1 MKRIFLTLLL
11 PLGLFAQQPHNA
23 IHFDGTDDY
32 ISTSGGTIT
41 GNNARTVEAW
51 VRTDAN
57 CIPGA
62 SSGGKQQVV
71 VDMGTFTNGARY
83 TLNLLWANSVRIE
96 VGGSGLSGTTAIND
110 SAWHH
115 IAAVYDPS
123 SANKKHRVYING
135 ILEAS
140 GNITTSVNT
149 GSGAVVIGRRVD
161 GVNPFEGDIDEVR
174 IWDVA
179 LSDADIYAHF
189 NNEVCGSP
197 TNLKAYY
204 TFNQGNANG
213 GNSSNTTLSDQAGTN
228 NGTLNNFSL
237 SGTSSNWTIG
247 RDMNPNYYDTVA
259 MNVCNGM
266 WSPDSTM
273 YWDSTEVYRHT
284 FTDMNG
290 CDSVI
295 SYDLVVNEVD
305 TSISVT
311 ASTPPT
317 ISSNAQGAMYQ
328 WVNCSDSSAVAGA
341 TQSFFV
347 PSSNGDYAVI
357 VTANGCSLW
366 SQCVSV
372 QGIGISEQT
381 LVRLHPNPTSGILQV
396 PSNWRGE
403 HVEVSNL
410 AGQSI
415 LSTTVEDK
423 LDLGQAP
430 AGVYVIRCG
439 AQYARIIKE

>member
-32 ISTSGGTIT
+32 ITTSGGNIT
-41 GNNARTVEAW
+41 SGNARTVEAW

-57 CIPGA
+57 CIPG
-62 SSGGKQQVV
+62 SGGGKQQVV
-71 VDMGTFTNGARY
+71 VDMGAFGTGTRY
-83 TLNLLWANSVRIE
+83 TLCLLWSNSVRIE
-96 VGGSGLSGTTAIND
+96 VGGGGLSGSKAIND
-110 SAWHH
+110 SLWHH

-123 SANKKHRVYING
+123 SSTAKHRIYIDG
-135 ILEAS
+135 SLEAS
-140 GNITTSVNT
+140 GNLTTSVNT
-149 GSGAVVIGRRVD
+149 SSGGVQIGRRVD

-174 IWDVA
+174 IWSAA
-179 LSDADIYAHF
+179 LSDATIAAHA
-189 NNEVCGSP
+189 NQEICGNP
-197 TNLKAYY
+197 TTLKAYY

-213 GNSSNTTLSDQAGTN
+213 SNTSNTTLADQAGTN
-228 NGTLNNFSL
+228 TGTLTNFSL
-237 SGTSSNWTIG
+237 SGSSSNWTVG
-247 RDMNPNYYDTVA
+247 RDMNPNYYDTVS
-259 MNVCNGM
+259 MSVCNGM

-273 YWDSTEVYRHT
+273 YWDSTAVYRHT

-347 PSSNGDYAVI
+347 PTSNGNYAVI

-372 QGIGISEQT
+372 QGIGIEELT
-381 LVRLHPNPTSGILQV
+381 RVLLYPNPTSGILQV

-403 HVEVSNL
+403 RVEVSNL

>member
-1 MKRIFLTLLL
+1 MKKTFLILVL

-123 SANKKHRVYING
+123 SANKKHRVYIDG

-179 LSDADIYAHF
+179 LTDGDIFAHF
-189 NNEVCGSP
+189 NNEICGSP
-197 TNLKAYY
+197 TNLKVYY
-204 TFNQGNANG
+204 TFNQGNANS

-247 RDMNPNYYDTVA
+247 EDMNPNYYDTVA

-266 WSPDSTM
+266 WSPDSTVF
-273 YWDSTEVYRHT
+273 WDSTAIYRHT

-295 SYDLVVNEVD
+295 SYDLAVNEVD

-311 ASTPPT
+311 LSTPPT
-317 ISSNAQGAMYQ
+317 ISSNAQGATYQ

-347 PSSNGDYAVI
+347 PTSNGDYAVI
-357 VTANGCSLW
+357 VAANGCSLW

-372 QGIGISEQT
+372 QGIGIEEFT
-381 LVRLHPNPTSGILQV
+381 CVLLYPNPTSGILQI

-423 LDLGQAP
+423 LDVGQAP
-430 AGVYVIRCG
+430 TGVYVIRCG

>member
-1 MKRIFLTLLL
+1 MKRIFLSLLL

-23 IHFDGTDDY
+23 LHFDGTDDY
-32 ISTSGGTIT
+32 ISTSGGNIT

-62 SSGGKQQVV
+62 SGGKQKVV
-71 VDMGTFTNGARY
+71 VDMGSFTTGARY

-110 SAWHH
+110 SLWHH

-123 SANKKHRVYING
+123 STNKKHRIYIDG
-135 ILEAS
+135 VQEAS
-140 GNITTSVNT
+140 GNLTTSVNT
-149 GSGAVVIGRRVD
+149 GSGGVVIGRRID

-179 LSDADIYAHF
+179 LSDSDILAHY
-189 NNEVCGSP
+189 NKEICGNP

-213 GNSSNTTLSDQAGTN
+213 ANSSNTTLSDYAGTN

-237 SGTSSNWTIG
+237 SGASSNWTIG
-247 RDMNPNYYDTVA
+247 LDMDPNYYDTVS
-259 MNVCNGM
+259 MSVCNGM
-266 WSPDSTM
+266 WSPDSTE
-273 YWDSTEVYRHT
+273 YWDSTAIYRHV
-284 FTDMNG
+284 FVGLDG

-311 ASTPPT
+311 TSTPPT
-317 ISSNAQGAMYQ
+317 ISSNAQGATYQ
-328 WVNCSDSSAVAGA
+328 WVNCSDSSTVSGA

-347 PSSNGDYAVI
+347 PTSNGDYAVI

-372 QGIGISEQT
+372 QGIGIEEFT
-381 LVRLHPNPTSGILQV
+381 RVVLYPNPTSGILNT
-396 PSNWRGE
+396 PLNWKGE

-423 LDLGQAP
+423 LDLSQAP
-430 AGVYVIRCG
+430 TGVYMVRCG
-439 AQYARIIKE
+439 AQYARVIKE

>member
-1 MKRIFLTLLL
+1 MKKFLALLLL
-11 PLGLFAQQPHNA
+11 PLGLFAQQSHNA

-32 ISTSGGTIT
+32 ISTSGGNIT

-62 SSGGKQQVV
+62 SGGKQKVV
-71 VDMGTFTNGARY
+71 VDMGSFTTGARY
-83 TLNLLWANSVRIE
+83 TLNLLWSNSVRIE

-115 IAAVYDPS
+115 IAAVYDPTS
-123 SANKKHRVYING
+123 SNKKHRIYIDG
-135 ILEAS
+135 VQEAS
-140 GNITTSVNT
+140 GNLTTSVNT
-149 GSGAVVIGRRVD
+149 GSGGVVIGRRID
-161 GVNPFEGDIDEVR
+161 GVNPFDGDIDEVR

-197 TNLKAYY
+197 TNLQAYY

-213 GNSSNTTLSDQAGTN
+213 SNSSNTTLSDQAGTN

-237 SGTSSNWTIG
+237 SGISSNWTIG
-247 RDMNPNYYDTVA
+247 RDMNPNYYDTVS
-259 MNVCNGM
+259 MSVCNGI

-273 YWDSTEVYRHT
+273 YWDSTAVYRHT

-311 ASTPPT
+311 TSTPPT
-317 ISSNAQGAMYQ
+317 ISSNAQGATYQ

-347 PSSNGDYAVI
+347 PASNGDYAVI

-372 QGIGISEQT
+372 QGIGIDEFT
-381 LVRLHPNPTSGILQV
+381 RVLLYPNPTSGILQV

-410 AGQSI
+410 SGQSM

>member
-1 MKRIFLTLLL
+1 MKKTFLILVL

-123 SANKKHRVYING
+123 SANKKHRVYIDG

-179 LSDADIYAHF
+179 LTDGDIFAHF
-189 NNEVCGSP
+189 NNEICGSP
-197 TNLKAYY
+197 TNLKGYY
-204 TFNQGNANG
+204 TFNQGNANS

-247 RDMNPNYYDTVA
+247 EDMNPNYYDTVA

-266 WSPDSTM
+266 WSPDSTVF
-273 YWDSTEVYRHT
+273 WDSTAIYRHT

-295 SYDLVVNEVD
+295 SYDLAVNEVD

-311 ASTPPT
+311 LSTPPT
-317 ISSNAQGAMYQ
+317 ISSNAQGATYQ

-347 PSSNGDYAVI
+347 PTSNGDYAVI
-357 VTANGCSLW
+357 VAANGCSLW

-372 QGIGISEQT
+372 QGIGIEEFT
-381 LVRLHPNPTSGILQV
+381 CVLLYPNPTSGILQI

-423 LDLGQAP
+423 LDVGQAP
-430 AGVYVIRCG
+430 TGVYVIRCG

>member
-1 MKRIFLTLLL
+1 MKRIVLTLLL

-32 ISTSGGTIT
+32 ISTSGGNIT

-71 VDMGTFTNGARY
+71 VDMGSFSTGARY

-110 SAWHH
+110 SLWHH

-123 SANKKHRVYING
+123 STNKKHRIYIDG
-135 ILEAS
+135 VQEAS
-140 GNITTSVNT
+140 GNLTTTVNT
-149 GSGAVVIGRRVD
+149 GSGGLVIGRRVD
-161 GVNPFEGDIDEVR
+161 GANPFEGDIDEVR
-174 IWDVA
+174 VWDVA

-189 NNEVCGSP
+189 NKEICGSP
-197 TNLKAYY
+197 TNLKVYY

-213 GNSSNTTLSDQAGTN
+213 GNSSNTTLNDQAGTN

-237 SGTSSNWTIG
+237 SGTSSNWTVG
-247 RDMNPNYYDTVA
+247 RDMNPNYYDTIA
-259 MNVCNGM
+259 ATACNGM

-273 YWDSTEVYRHT
+273 YWDSTAVYRHT

-328 WVNCSDSSAVAGA
+328 WGNCRDSSAVAGA

-347 PSSNGDYAVI
+347 PTSNGDYAVI

-372 QGIGISEQT
+372 QGIGIEELT
-381 LVRLHPNPTSGILQV
+381 RVLLYPNPTSGIVQV

-403 HVEVSNL
+403 RVEVTNF
-410 AGQSI
+410 AGQLI

-423 LDLGQAP
+423 LNLGQAP

-439 AQYARIIKE
+439 AQYARIIKK